1 MQLTHSQ
8 QQAADAITQCYQTL
22 GESNV
27 VRELFTAQ
35 EEIFFWQH
43 YPAGD
48 VKDDRNHSQYFY
60 HAHPSKDMD
69 RVPEHGH
76 FHIFSRQPPVAK
88 GERYIAASD
97 KFLKSGG
104 RQDNLTHLVA
114 IAMNELGRPT
124 ALFTVNYW
132 VVLGLWYPAEV
143 LIPLLDDFV
152 VDIPQSPQA
161 VTNTWVSNMVQLF
174 KPYIIELLL
183 KRDEVLRAHQQT
195 NPRGD
200 VYYDKQLE
208 ITSVLSLS

>member
-1 MQLTHSQ
+1 MQLTHTQ
-8 QQAADAITQCYQTL
+8 QRAADIVTQCYQTL

-35 EEIFFWQH
+35 EEVFFWQH
-43 YPAGD
+43 YPTGD
-48 VKDDRNHSQYFY
+48 VKDNRHHSQYFY

-76 FHIFSRQPPVAK
+76 FHIFSKQPRVAK
-88 GERYIAASD
+88 GERYIVASD
-97 KFLKSGG
+97 KFLKSDG

-132 VVLGLWYPAEV
+132 VVLGLWYPAET

-152 VDIPQSPQA
+152 VDIPKSLLA
-161 VTNTWVSNMVQLF
+161 TTNTWVSSMVKLF

-183 KRDEVLRAHQQT
+183 KRDEVIHAHQQV
-195 NPRGD
+195 NSQCD

-208 ITSVLSLS
+208 VTSVLSLP